1 MKIEQL
7 EAVLEMAVKAGAIKS
22 YRREKSDSD
31 KVFCRNFCI
40 VGNLND
46 HYTIEWYINIMT
58 LKSRTMELWFDDI
71 CLSNTHPSY
80 DVALAFYHG
89 SRQPV
94 AHIGEKHEHLK
105 KPEES
110 REGWIE
116 WAGGKNP
123 VPGKTVEYKVDKITE
138 SGREEML
145 PIFKARSDTLFW
157 NDEDGFQI
165 SAYRVV
171 EE

>member
-7 EAVLEMAVKAGAIKS
+7 EAVLEMAVKAGAIRS
-22 YRREKSDSD
+22 YSREKSDD
-31 KVFCRNFCI
+31 AAHFCRNFYI

-46 HYTIEWYINIMT
+46 HYTIEWYTNMMT
-58 LKSRTMELWFDDI
+58 LKSRTMELWCDDI

-80 DVALAFYHG
+80 DVALAFYYG
-89 SRQPV
+89 SRRPV

-105 KPEES
+105 ARPEES
-110 REGWIE
+110 MEGWIE

-123 VPGKTVEYKVDKITE
+123 VPGKKV
-138 SGREEML
+138 ML
-145 PIFKARSDTLFW
+145 MWRNEGKSLYSSNSEGWLWHHNGSVYDI
-157 NDEDGFQI
+157 I
-165 SAYRVV
+165 AYRVV

>member
-7 EAVLEMAVKAGAIKS
+7 EAVLEMAVKAGAIRS
-22 YRREKSDSD
+22 YSREKSDD
-31 KVFCRNFCI
+31 AAHFCRNFYI

-46 HYTIEWYINIMT
+46 HYTIEWYTNIMT
-58 LKSRTMELWFDDI
+58 LKSRTMELWCDDI

-80 DVALAFYHG
+80 DVALAFYYG

-105 KPEES
+105 ARPEES
-110 REGWIE
+110 MEGWIE
-116 WAGGKNP
+116 WTGGKNP
-123 VPGKTVEYKVDKITE
+123 VPGKLVRVTVRQGTKTIFPSKSEKCRWSHRE
-138 SGREEML
+138 SGYD
-145 PIFKARSDTLFW
+145 I
-157 NDEDGFQI
+157 I
-165 SAYRVV
+165 AYRVV

>member
-31 KVFCRNFCI
+31 RVFCRNFYI

-46 HYTIEWYINIMT
+46 HYAIEWYINIMT
-58 LKSRTMELWFDDI
+58 LKSRTMELWCDDI

-105 KPEES
+105 AQPEES
-110 REGWIE
+110 MEGWIE
-116 WAGGKNP
+116 WAGGENP
-123 VPGKTVEYKVDKITE
+123 VPGKKVKYKLRDGDESRKPVLSDDLRWEMVDDSYAADI
-138 SGREEML
+138 
-145 PIFKARSDTLFW
+145 I
-157 NDEDGFQI
+157 
-165 SAYRVV
+165 AYRVV

>member
-7 EAVLEMAVKAGAIKS
+7 EAVLEMAVKAGAIRS
-22 YRREKSDSD
+22 YSREKSDD
-31 KVFCRNFCI
+31 AAHFCRNFYI

-46 HYTIEWYINIMT
+46 HYTIEWYTNMMT
-58 LKSRTMELWFDDI
+58 LKSRTMELWCDDI

-80 DVALAFYHG
+80 DVALAFYYG

-105 KPEES
+105 ARPEES
-110 REGWIE
+110 MEGWIE
-116 WAGGKNP
+116 WTGGKNP
-123 VPGKTVEYKVDKITE
+123 VPGKLVRVTVRQGTKTIFPSKSEKCRWSHRE
-138 SGREEML
+138 SGYD
-145 PIFKARSDTLFW
+145 I
-157 NDEDGFQI
+157 I
-165 SAYRVV
+165 AYRVV

>member
-22 YRREKSDSD
+22 YRREKSDD
-31 KVFCRNFCI
+31 AAHFCRNFYI

-58 LKSRTMELWFDDI
+58 LKSRTMELWCDDI

-80 DVALAFYHG
+80 DVALAFYYG

-105 KPEES
+105 AQPEES
-110 REGWIE
+110 MEGWIE

-123 VPGKTVEYKVDKITE
+123 VPGKKVMLMW
-138 SGREEML
+138 RNEEKSSYSSNSEGWL
-145 PIFKARSDTLFW
+145 WHHNGSVYDI
-157 NDEDGFQI
+157 I
-165 SAYRVV
+165 AYRVV

>member
-7 EAVLEMAVKAGAIKS
+7 EAVLEMAVKAGAIRS
-22 YRREKSDSD
+22 YSREKSDD
-31 KVFCRNFCI
+31 AAHFCRNFYI

-46 HYTIEWYINIMT
+46 HYTIEWYTNMMT
-58 LKSRTMELWFDDI
+58 LKSRTMELWCDDI

-105 KPEES
+105 DKPMAS
-110 REGWIE
+110 DGWID
-116 WAGGKNP
+116 WVGGNNP
-123 VPGKTVEYKVDKITE
+123 VPGKKVMLMWRNGGKSSYAFNSEGFIWTHGE
-138 SGREEML
+138 STHD
-145 PIFKARSDTLFW
+145 I
-157 NDEDGFQI
+157 I
-165 SAYRVV
+165 AYRVV

>member
-22 YRREKSDSD
+22 YRREKSGDAAN
-31 KVFCRNFCI
+31 FCRNFYI

-46 HYTIEWYINIMT
+46 HYTIEWYTNMMT
-58 LKSRTMELWFDDI
+58 LKSRTMELWCDDI

-80 DVALAFYHG
+80 DVALAFYYG

-105 KPEES
+105 AQPEES
-110 REGWIE
+110 MEGWIE

-123 VPGKTVEYKVDKITE
+123 VPGKLVRVTVRQGTKTIFPSKSEKWRWSHRE
-138 SGREEML
+138 SGYDIM
-145 PIFKARSDTLFW
+145 
-157 NDEDGFQI
+157 
-165 SAYRVV
+165 AYRVV

>member
-22 YRREKSDSD
+22 WRREKSDD
-31 KVFCRNFCI
+31 DAHFCRNFYI

-46 HYTIEWYINIMT
+46 HYTIEWYTNMMT
-58 LKSRTMELWFDDI
+58 LKSRTMELWCDDI

-80 DVALAFYHG
+80 DVALAFYYG

-105 KPEES
+105 AQPEES
-110 REGWIE
+110 MEGWIE

-123 VPGKTVEYKVDKITE
+123 VPGKLVRVTVRQGTKTIFPSKSEKWRWSHRE
-138 SGREEML
+138 SGYDIM
-145 PIFKARSDTLFW
+145 
-157 NDEDGFQI
+157 
-165 SAYRVV
+165 AYRVV

>member
-7 EAVLEMAVKAGAIKS
+7 EAVLEMAVKAGAIRS
-22 YRREKSDSD
+22 YSREKSDD
-31 KVFCRNFCI
+31 AAHFCRNFYI

-46 HYTIEWYINIMT
+46 HYTIEWYTNMMT
-58 LKSRTMELWFDDI
+58 LKSRTMELWCDGI

-80 DVALAFYHG
+80 DVALAFYYG

-105 KPEES
+105 ARPEES
-110 REGWIE
+110 MDGWTY
-116 WAGGKNP
+116 WAGGNNP
-123 VPGKTVEYKVDKITE
+123 VPGKNVMFKLRFGYESKSPALSDDLRWEIVDDAYATDI
-138 SGREEML
+138 
-145 PIFKARSDTLFW
+145 I
-157 NDEDGFQI
+157 
-165 SAYRVV
+165 AYRVV

>member
-31 KVFCRNFCI
+31 KVFCRNFYI

-58 LKSRTMELWFDDI
+58 LKSRTMELWCDDI

-80 DVALAFYHG
+80 DVALAFYYG

-105 KPEES
+105 ARPEDS
-110 REGWIE
+110 MEGWIE
-116 WAGGKNP
+116 WLGGENP
-123 VPGKTVEYKVDKITE
+123 VPGEMVEYKLRNGEDKVL
-138 SGREEML
+138 SRL
-145 PIFKARSDTLFW
+145 SDHLHW
-157 NDEDGFQI
+157 GHIGALKGSDI
-165 SAYRVV
+165 IAYRVV
-171 EE
+171 KEG

>member
-7 EAVLEMAVKAGAIKS
+7 EAVLEMAIKAGAIRS
-22 YRREKSDSD
+22 YSREKSDD
-31 KVFCRNFCI
+31 AAHFCRNFYI

-46 HYTIEWYINIMT
+46 HYTIEWYTNMMT
-58 LKSRTMELWFDDI
+58 LKSRTMELWCDDI

-80 DVALAFYHG
+80 DVALAFYYG

-105 KPEES
+105 ARPEES
-110 REGWIE
+110 MEGWIE

-123 VPGKTVEYKVDKITE
+123 VPGKKVMYKLRDGDESRKPVLSDDLRWEMVDDSYAADI
-138 SGREEML
+138 
-145 PIFKARSDTLFW
+145 I
-157 NDEDGFQI
+157 
-165 SAYRVV
+165 AYRVV

>member
-7 EAVLEMAVKAGAIKS
+7 EAVLEMAVKAGAIRS
-22 YRREKSDSD
+22 YSCEKSDD
-31 KVFCRNFCI
+31 AAHFCRNFYI

-46 HYTIEWYINIMT
+46 HYTIEWYTNMMT
-58 LKSRTMELWFDDI
+58 LKSRTMELWCDDV

-80 DVALAFYHG
+80 DVALAFYYG

-105 KPEES
+105 ARPEES
-110 REGWIE
+110 MEGWIE

-123 VPGKTVEYKVDKITE
+123 VPGKKV
-138 SGREEML
+138 ML
-145 PIFKARSDTLFW
+145 MLRNEWKSPYSSNSEGWLWQHNGSIYD
-157 NDEDGFQI
+157 I
-165 SAYRVV
+165 IAYRVV

>member
-31 KVFCRNFCI
+31 RVFCRSFYI

-46 HYTIEWYINIMT
+46 HYTIEWYTNVMT
-58 LKSRTMELWFDDI
+58 LKSRTMELWCDNI
-71 CLSNTHPSY
+71 CLSKTNPSY

-105 KPEES
+105 EE
-110 REGWIE
+110 
-116 WAGGKNP
+116 
-123 VPGKTVEYKVDKITE
+123 VE
-138 SGREEML
+138 
-145 PIFKARSDTLFW
+145 
-157 NDEDGFQI
+157 
-165 SAYRVV
+165 
-171 EE
+171 

>member
-22 YRREKSDSD
+22 YRREKSDD
-31 KVFCRNFCI
+31 DAPFCRNFYI

-46 HYTIEWYINIMT
+46 HYTIKWYPNIMN
-58 LKSRTMELWFDDI
+58 LKSRTMELWCDDI

-80 DVALAFYHG
+80 DVALAFYYG
-89 SRQPV
+89 SRRPV

-105 KPEES
+105 ARPKARPEES
-110 REGWIE
+110 MEGWIE

-123 VPGKTVEYKVDKITE
+123 VPGKKVMFKLSFGYESKSPVLSDDLRWKIVDDAYN
-138 SGREEML
+138 
-145 PIFKARSDTLFW
+145 I
-157 NDEDGFQI
+157 I
-165 SAYRVV
+165 AYRVV

>member
-31 KVFCRNFCI
+31 KVFCRNFYI

-58 LKSRTMELWFDDI
+58 LKSRTMELWFDNI
-71 CLSNTHPSY
+71 CLSKTNPSY
-80 DVALAFYHG
+80 DVALAFYYG

-105 KPEES
+105 EKPTKMTDGLIGTAARIRCLVRRSCISCATAMNQES
-110 REGWIE
+110 
-116 WAGGKNP
+116 
-123 VPGKTVEYKVDKITE
+123 
-138 SGREEML
+138 
-145 PIFKARSDTLFW
+145 LF
-157 NDEDGFQI
+157 FQMI
-165 SAYRVV
+165 
-171 EE
+171 

>member
-31 KVFCRNFCI
+31 KVFCRNFYI

-58 LKSRTMELWFDDI
+58 LKSRTMELWCDDV
-71 CLSNTHPSY
+71 CLSHSHPCY
-80 DVALAFYHG
+80 DVALGFFYK
-89 SRQPV
+89 SNQPI
-94 AHIGEKHEHLK
+94 AHIGEKYDHLK
-105 KPEES
+105 EKPTTDGGGD
-110 REGWIE
+110 GWIE
-116 WAGGKNP
+116 WTGGKNP
-123 VPGKTVEYKVDKITE
+123 VPGKNVMFKLRFGYESKSPALSDDLRWEAVDDSHATDI
-138 SGREEML
+138 
-145 PIFKARSDTLFW
+145 I
-157 NDEDGFQI
+157 
-165 SAYRVV
+165 AYRVV

>member
-31 KVFCRNFCI
+31 KVFCRNFYI

-58 LKSRTMELWFDDI
+58 LKSRTMELWCDDI

-80 DVALAFYHG
+80 DVALAFYYG

-105 KPEES
+105 EKPTTDD
-110 REGWIE
+110 GWIE
-116 WAGGKNP
+116 WAGGENP
-123 VPGKTVEYKVDKITE
+123 VPGKLVRVTVRQGTKTIFPSKSEKWRWSHRE
-138 SGREEML
+138 SGYDIM
-145 PIFKARSDTLFW
+145 
-157 NDEDGFQI
+157 
-165 SAYRVV
+165 AYRVV

>member
-22 YRREKSDSD
+22 YRREKSEDAAH
-31 KVFCRNFCI
+31 FCRNFYI

-46 HYTIEWYINIMT
+46 HYTIEWYTNMMT
-58 LKSRTMELWFDDI
+58 LKSRTMELWCDDI

-80 DVALAFYHG
+80 DVALAFYYG

-105 KPEES
+105 ARPEDS
-110 REGWIE
+110 MEGWIE

-123 VPGKTVEYKVDKITE
+123 VPGKMV
-138 SGREEML
+138 ML
-145 PIFKARSDTLFW
+145 MWRNGGKSSYSSNSEGWLWQHNGSVYDI
-157 NDEDGFQI
+157 I
-165 SAYRVV
+165 AYRVV